1 MNLPLTR
8 YGGMLGAYL
17 KPQRSR
23 QVRDRVE
30 EIWA

>member
-1 MNLPLTR
+1 MQMSGHTDMPSVLR
-8 YGGMLGAYL
+8 YL